1 MCFLTQAVFICTLLS
16 IVRTHIYTHTHTA
29 SHSLAG
35 LGLLQSSC
43 SALIVIYALQP
54 LSRVFTIMV
63 SGSVVV
69 LSNKEKRHKAE
80 IHHCVNVNKIELGT
94 NIIKYNL
101 RFMSTTSWE
110 ENSAS
115 VFRSVFLHMLI
126 YLSKW
131 PDGEDKPTTRSLNLS
146 ANWLLVIVDFPS

>member
-1 MCFLTQAVFICTLLS
+1 M
-16 IVRTHIYTHTHTA
+16 
-29 SHSLAG
+29 
-35 LGLLQSSC
+35 
-43 SALIVIYALQP
+43 
-54 LSRVFTIMV
+54 
-63 SGSVVV
+63 
-69 LSNKEKRHKAE
+69 
-80 IHHCVNVNKIELGT
+80 NVNKIELGT